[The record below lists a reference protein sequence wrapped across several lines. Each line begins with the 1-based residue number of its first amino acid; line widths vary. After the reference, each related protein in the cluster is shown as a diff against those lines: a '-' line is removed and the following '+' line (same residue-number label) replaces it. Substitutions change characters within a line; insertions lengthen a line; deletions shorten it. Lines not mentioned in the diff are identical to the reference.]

1 MSALQSHHA
10 EPGRAGVVLVAAGS
24 GQRLGR
30 GLPKARVLCGGRT
43 LLEHALDA
51 VIASGV
57 ASVVVVVLPADDV
70 LLSAIVE
77 QAKDLHG
84 ARTPAVRIMSAAG
97 GVTRTASVRAG
108 LGAMPAS
115 VRVVLVHDA
124 ARALTPTAV
133 FQRVAAAVQEGATAV
148 VPVVPVVDTVKVV
161 DGTIV
166 VSTPDRSTLRAVQ
179 TPQGFDADHLRM
191 AHAGAGALDPTVTDD
206 ATLMESRG
214 AVVHVVEGDSL
225 AFKITTPL
233 DLVIAE
239 AVLAARP
246 ADDLPIAT
254 P

>member
-1 MSALQSHHA
+1 M
-10 EPGRAGVVLVAAGS
+10 
-24 GQRLGR
+24 
-30 GLPKARVLCGGRT
+30 PKARVPCGGRV

-51 VIASGV
+51 VIASSV
-57 ASVVVVVLPADDV
+57 ASVVVVVLPADDA
-70 LLSAIVE
+70 LLAAVVE
-77 QAKDLHG
+77 RAADLTG
-84 ARTPAVRIMSAAG
+84 SRTPAVRIMSVAG
-97 GVTRTASVRAG
+97 GATRTASVRAG

-133 FQRVAAAVQEGATAV
+133 FQRVAAAVQDGATAV
-148 VPVVPVVDTVKVV
+148 VPVVPVVDTVKIV
-161 DGTIV
+161 DRNIV

-179 TPQGFDADHLRM
+179 TPQGFDVARLRA
-191 AHAGAGALDPTVTDD
+191 AHAGNGALDPTVTDD
-206 ATLMESRG
+206 ATLMESLG

-246 ADDLPIAT
+246 AGDLPITT